1 MEVMER
7 LELSV
12 DGLLNRCITDY
23 ATQPWQELRIMI
35 SHPLFWRQLYF
46 LYTKL
51 LYWYSMRELNPRLCL
66 ERATI

>member
-23 ATQPWQELRIMI
+23 ATQPWQELRITI

-51 LYWYSMRELNPRLCL
+51 LYWYSMRELNPRLYL
-66 ERATI
+66 ERVTI